1 LSRQPSAAA
10 AARSFSPSRETHAS
24 TERFE
29 VMIFDPRWRRWRK
42 TSEGSSGS
50 PPQRAQAEIVDD
62 REVGCG
68 EPQHPARQ
76 AVVGSRGAPLR
87 EHRGR
92 GDEQHAVP
100 VAPGAVAQRLAD
112 VALPPAARPNERGDL
127 VARQVVACRQLHDAV
142 AQNLRVELEVE
153 RLQRPDLLERGAPDA
168 QIERFGRPALGL
180 VAEQPVAELPGVEVL
195 VGHLPDA
202 QREGREDAGEV
213 QLLEQAGQVF
223 SAAPG
228 SSPAGGR

>member
-1 LSRQPSAAA
+1 MVNRSIRRAKLLSARAAPRSVSIGDAVMNSTLCPSRQARWPSAWLTWL
-10 AARSFSPSRETHAS
+10 F
-24 TERFE
+24 
-29 VMIFDPRWRRWRK
+29 
-42 TSEGSSGS
+42 
-50 PPQRAQAEIVDD
+50 
-62 REVGCG
+62 
-68 EPQHPARQ
+68 
-76 AVVGSRGAPLR
+76 
-87 EHRGR
+87 
-92 GDEQHAVP
+92 
-100 VAPGAVAQRLAD
+100 
-112 VALPPAARPNERGDL
+112 PPAARPNERGDL